1 MAQLVKA
8 SAAQEVG
15 GSIPG
20 EVTRIFFRVFLQRKK
35 NPGHR
40 LFRSGFFPGIFP
52 SEKLQV
58 FLAPQASAW
67 ANANVRESVG
77 KVDHASQSD
86 ASAGSTGL
94 TGEDLT
100 PEIRDLL
107 RRGYTG
113 KWTRCPLRGR
123 ECRLNPIKN
132 SHVRISTIFSRD
144 FHVRAHVRIA

>member
-1 MAQLVKA
+1 MRGEGRAV
-8 SAAQEVG
+8 AAQEVE
-15 GSIPG
+15 GSISG
-20 EVTRIFFRVFLQRKK
+20 EVTRIFFRVFLQWRK

-40 LFRSGFFPGIFP
+40 LFRGGFFPGIFL
-52 SEKLQV
+52 SEKIPV
-58 FLAPQASAW
+58 FLAPQAAAW

-86 ASAGSTGL
+86 ASAGSTIL
-94 TGEDLT
+94 TGEELT

-123 ECRLNPIKN
+123 ECRLNPVTN
-132 SHVRISTIFSRD
+132 SHVRISTIS
-144 FHVRAHVRIA
+144 HVRIA